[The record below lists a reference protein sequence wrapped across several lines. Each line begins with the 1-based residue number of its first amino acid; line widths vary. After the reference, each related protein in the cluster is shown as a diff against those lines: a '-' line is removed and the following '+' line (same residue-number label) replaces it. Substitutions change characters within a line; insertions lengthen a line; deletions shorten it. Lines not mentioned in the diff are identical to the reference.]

1 MLYLSR
7 IIWPILESELDSKS
21 VDLLDILQ
29 ETVDWASAISRP
41 YTMQDDTHK
50 SADTR
55 SVLPLV
61 FEHRSGSVSVVSLQQ
76 SVRALGVLLQ
86 GRYIILHYKNY
97 NKRILIFVALLL
109 NLDRVTSLLRF
120 IDHTQ

>member
-1 MLYLSR
+1 M
-7 IIWPILESELDSKS
+7 IWPILESELDSKT

-29 ETVDWASAISRP
+29 ETLDWASAISRP

-50 SADTR
+50 SADTL

-76 SVRALGVLLQ
+76 SVRALGVMLQ
-86 GRYIILHYKNY
+86 GRYIILHYKI
-97 NKRILIFVALLL
+97 ILIFVAQLL
-109 NLDRVTSLLRF
+109 NLDRVEVYRS
-120 IDHTQ
+120 HTVRHTPSCGL